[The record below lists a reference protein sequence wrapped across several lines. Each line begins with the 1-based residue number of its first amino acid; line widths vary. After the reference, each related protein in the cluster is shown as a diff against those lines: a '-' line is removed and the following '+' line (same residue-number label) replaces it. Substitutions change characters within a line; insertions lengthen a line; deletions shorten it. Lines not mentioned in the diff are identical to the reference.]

1 MTDNLLDFKV
11 VMCGFQIYVLAESKE
26 QALEF
31 AVGVMLDNFLT
42 MPQGWLADVII
53 LLDHQKRARLRGK
66 PVIIAP

>member
-1 MTDNLLDFKV
+1 
-11 VMCGFQIYVLAESKE
+11 
-26 QALEF
+26 
-31 AVGVMLDNFLT
+31 MLDNFLT